1 MKLNL
6 PSPVQEIHRPLYLE
20 KGLRVFVK
28 RDDLIHPLISG
39 NKWRKLKY
47 ILSKAQSESK
57 THLVT
62 FGGAYSNH
70 LLACAAAANYSGLQ
84 CTGIVRGEHVK
95 NEVLDKCSSLGMHL
109 KFVDRERYRDKH
121 QVFKDLFGKDN
132 QAYFIDEGGASQ
144 EAVLGCEEI
153 VTELNATYDHI
164 VCAAG
169 TGSTAAGIL
178 AAIKKKQLKTHLHV
192 IPVLKD
198 GTFLKQAIE
207 NYITSDAPLQL
218 HQNYHFGGYAKYND
232 QLLGFIIDFYHQHQ
246 ILLDQVYTAKL
257 VFGLDDLIRSDFFKP
272 GEHLLWIHTGGKTGL
287 LGIREKITAR
297 APEFRQILEEIL

>member
-1 MKLNL
+1 MELNL
-6 PSPVQEIHRPLYLE
+6 PSPVQEIHNPLYLE

-57 THLVT
+57 THLFT

-84 CTGIVRGEHVK
+84 CTGIARGEHVK
-95 NEVLDKCSSLGMHL
+95 NEILDKCTDLGMNL
-109 KFVDRERYRDKH
+109 IFVDRERYRNKH
-121 QVFKDLFGKDN
+121 QVFEDLIGQDE
-132 QAYFIDEGGASQ
+132 QAFFIDEGGASQ
-144 EAVLGCEEI
+144 EAVRGCEEI
-153 VTELNATYDHI
+153 VTELNTTYDHI
-164 VCAAG
+164 ICAAG

-198 GTFLKQAIE
+198 GAFLKQAIQK
-207 NYITSDAPLQL
+207 YTTSVAPLQL
-218 HQNYHFGGYAKYND
+218 HQNYHFGGYAKYNE
-232 QLLGFIIDFYHQHQ
+232 QLLELIIDYYHQYQ

-257 VFGLDDLIRSDFFKP
+257 VFGLDDLIRSDSFKP

-287 LGIREKITAR
+287 LGIREKLTAR
-297 APEFRQILEEIL
+297 APEFRQVLEKIL